1 MCELEDD
8 YILMWVLNLDWMGRY
23 CALELYCLILFVCLF
38 VGGIAVQ
45 YIFRSIWDVGRVIMI
60 FLAYTHEY

>member
-1 MCELEDD
+1 MGVESGLDGE
-8 YILMWVLNLDWMGRY
+8 ILCIRV
-23 CALELYCLILFVCLF
+23 ILSDIVCLF

>member
-1 MCELEDD
+1 MCANWRMTNTYVGVESGLDGE
-8 YILMWVLNLDWMGRY
+8 ILCIRV
-23 CALELYCLILFVCLF
+23 ILSDIVCLF